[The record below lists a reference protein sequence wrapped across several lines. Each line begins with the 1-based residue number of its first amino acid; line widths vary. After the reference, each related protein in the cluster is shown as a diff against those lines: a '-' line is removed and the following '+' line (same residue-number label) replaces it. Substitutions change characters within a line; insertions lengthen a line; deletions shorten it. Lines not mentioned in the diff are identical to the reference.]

1 MKSFEKRG
9 DDMEINIENYK
20 VIYND
25 VVYNPISVSP
35 ILGERKPN
43 EVFQKI
49 KFIQMLF
56 VNENGELAMLE
67 DETWMFK
74 FVRR

>member
-1 MKSFEKRG
+1 
-9 DDMEINIENYK
+9 MEINIENYK